1 MTRRR
6 FLRSMLATAGLTLT
20 NKIMAGAPL
29 LTRPIPKSG
38 EVLPVIGLGTWQ
50 TFDVG
55 RFESD
60 RAPLRAVLRTLV
72 AQGASVVDSSPM
84 YGKSETVVGDLVNES
99 KLRSRLFLATKVW
112 TTGREAGIRQMEESF
127 RKLRTHRMDL
137 LQVHNLVDWQTQL
150 RTLRE
155 WKGNGKIRYLGVT
168 HYTESA

>member
-55 RFESD
+55 RSESD

-72 AQGASVVDSSPM
+72 AQGASVVDSSPR
-84 YGKSETVVGDLVNES
+84 SEEHTSELQSLAYLVC
-99 KLRSRLFLATKVW
+99 RL
-112 TTGREAGIRQMEESF
+112 
-127 RKLRTHRMDL
+127 L
-137 LQVHNLVDWQTQL
+137 L
-150 RTLRE
+150 
-155 WKGNGKIRYLGVT
+155 
-168 HYTESA
+168 